1 MDRKPDFKTNLWGYE
16 REAVLSYI
24 DQMSKTAQ
32 ESEAQLQKKM
42 EQITLS
48 REELEKQ
55 ISEFENK
62 VQNVSQ
68 DLEQEKGKNQKLSK
82 MITLLQEEIDRQRR
96 ANESRERD
104 FRQMQEQNRELQER
118 VRQSQD
124 KSRRYDEAAASIG
137 SAILEAQQTA
147 KSIVDAANGR
157 AQSLSQEADEFIS
170 GVLEKIEGMH
180 QDFLLLRGKMNESI
194 ALLNSRFDQ
203 IESDITHARELV
215 LRTAGT
221 GNEGQEPQ
229 LGKSMVQP
237 SSTQAP
243 GRLDLS
249 EESLQKHRY
258 F

>member
-16 REAVLSYI
+16 REAVLHYI

-32 ESEAQLQKKM
+32 ESEAQLQQKM

-48 REELEKQ
+48 REELEQQ
-55 ISEFENK
+55 ISEFESK
-62 VQNVSQ
+62 VQDVSQ
-68 DLEQEKGKNQKLSK
+68 DLDQEKGKNQKLSK

-96 ANESRERD
+96 VNEGRERD
-104 FRQMQEQNRELQER
+104 FHQMKEQNRELQER
-118 VRQSQD
+118 FRQAQD
-124 KSRRYDEAAASIG
+124 KSRKYDEAAASIG

-147 KSIVDAANGR
+147 KNIVDAANGR

-170 GVLEKIEGMH
+170 GVLDKIEGMQ

-203 IESDITHARELV
+203 IESDIAHARELV
-215 LRTAGT
+215 LQTAEAADGK
-221 GNEGQEPQ
+221 QEPQ
-229 LGKSMVQP
+229 LGKSKVQP
-237 SSTQAP
+237 SSAQAP
-243 GRLDLS
+243 GRLNLS
-249 EESLQKHRY
+249 EELLQKHRY